1 MDKLPISRAQLAG
14 KRRIVIYIGDLANYS
29 GLAPSILYNE
39 LHDSKLRQGIDY
51 VYHPKKEDFAL
62 SLAAAQ
68 AVLLGYQLW
77 GSADIT
83 AAWQTWHAIS
93 DFINQ
98 GFNHDNKQ
106 STSQK

>member
-14 KRRIVIYIGDLANYS
+14 KRRIVIYITDLANYS
-29 GLAPSILYNE
+29 GIVPSILYSE

-51 VYHPKKEDFAL
+51 AYHPKKEDFAL

-68 AVLLGYQLW
+68 AVLLGYKLW
-77 GSADIT
+77 GSADID
-83 AAWQTWHAIS
+83 AAWRAWHAIS

-98 GFNHDNKQ
+98 GFNHDKP
-106 STSQK
+106 TTPKK